1 MSLLQGS
8 RLLTGSQDHTIRVYR
23 ADDGVGVYTLHGH
36 TGPISSLFID
46 RLSPSTAG
54 SASVDGLLCVW
65 DLLTG
70 ACMYSIQA
78 HTGAGHPR
86 GWPC

>member
-1 MSLLQGS
+1 M
-8 RLLTGSQDHTIRVYR
+8 I
-23 ADDGVGVYTLHGH
+23 
-36 TGPISSLFID
+36 FED

-70 ACMYSIQA
+70 ACMYSIQVGQYLDM
-78 HTGAGHPR
+78 HSISGQR
-86 GWPC
+86 EQS